1 MSLAWVVLIV
11 SGVLETVWASALDAS
26 GNFQRVWPTVVFVV
40 VLACSMTGLAYAV
53 SHIPLGTAYGV
64 WVGIG
69 AIGTALYGM
78 AVLGESVA
86 VTRLLCL
93 FLIVGGVVGLKLLH

>member
-1 MSLAWVVLIV
+1 MGLAWVVLIV
-11 SGVLETVWASALDAS
+11 SGVLETVWAGALAAS
-26 GNFQRVWPTVVFVV
+26 GNFHKLWPSLLFVTA
-40 VLACSMTGLAYAV
+40 LAASMAGLSYAV

-78 AVLGESVA
+78 AALGDA
-86 VTRLLCL
+86 VTVARLLCL
-93 FLIVGGVVGLKLLH
+93 LLIIAGVVGLKLLH